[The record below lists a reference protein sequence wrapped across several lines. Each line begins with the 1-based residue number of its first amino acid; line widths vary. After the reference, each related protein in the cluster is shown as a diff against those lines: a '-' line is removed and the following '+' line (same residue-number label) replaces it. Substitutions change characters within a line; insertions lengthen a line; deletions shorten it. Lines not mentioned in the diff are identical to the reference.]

1 MGRLRAQ
8 NGRAR
13 PFGVKLWAVGNEMY
27 GDWQIGHMPLEK
39 YVAKHREVVDAMRA
53 VDPTIRPVGV
63 GAVGEW
69 SRTMLGQA
77 ATHMSLISEHLYWQN
92 KDDVVAHVEQVPRR
106 DPPRRRGA
114 PRLPAR
120 ARRRSR
126 ARRSRWRSTSGTT
139 GTARTST
146 ASSAPATS

>member
-1 MGRLRAQ
+1 MGQKRAQ
-8 NGRAR
+8 NGAAR
-13 PFGVKLWAVGNEMY
+13 PFGIRLWAVGNEMY

-53 VDPTIRPVGV
+53 VDPSIRPVGV

-77 ATHMSLISEHLYWQN
+77 AAHMSLISEHLYWQN
-92 KDDVVAHVEQVPRR
+92 KDDVVAHVEQVPSEIRAW
-106 DPPRRRGA
+106 PRRTAPTGA
-114 PRLPAR
+114 SCP
-120 ARRRSR
+120 RSR
-126 ARRSRWRSTSGTT
+126 ATRSRSRSTSGTS

-146 ASSAPATS
+146 ANSARATS